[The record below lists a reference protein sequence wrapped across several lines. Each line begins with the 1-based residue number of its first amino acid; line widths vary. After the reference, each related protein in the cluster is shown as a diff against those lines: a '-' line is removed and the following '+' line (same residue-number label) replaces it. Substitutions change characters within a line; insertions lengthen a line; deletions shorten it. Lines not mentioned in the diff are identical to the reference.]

1 MPPLVILYEDNHC
14 LAVDKPAGL
23 LTQGDA
29 TGDLCLLDQVRDDL
43 KTRYQKPGNV
53 FVGLLHRLDRPA
65 SGVVLFAKT
74 SKAAARLSAQFR
86 DSTIEK
92 IYLAFV
98 EGEMTGQGTGL
109 WRDWL
114 RKDPARNQVSV
125 VAGES
130 AGGSLAEA
138 QFDVIKVAAGRSLIK
153 LRPRTGRPH
162 QLRVQLASR
171 GFPIVGDL
179 RYGARSRLA
188 CGLGGHRIAL
198 HAQELRF
205 IHPTRQEEIVVQAEE
220 PADWPADAAGCFGP
234 SSVPRKPD
242 ACQGP

>member
-43 KTRYQKPGNV
+43 KIRYQKPGNV
-53 FVGLLHRLDRPA
+53 FVGLLHRLDRPV

-92 IYLAFV
+92 FYLAFV
-98 EGEMTGQGTGL
+98 EGEMTGQGTTGL

-114 RKDPARNQVSV
+114 RKDPR
-125 VAGES
+125 GTRS
-130 AGGSLAEA
+130 ASSLANRPE
-138 QFDVIKVAAGRSLIK
+138 DHWRKLSLKCSRSRPAGRL
-153 LRPRTGRPH
+153 
-162 QLRVQLASR
+162 
-171 GFPIVGDL
+171 
-179 RYGARSRLA
+179 
-188 CGLGGHRIAL
+188 
-198 HAQELRF
+198 
-205 IHPTRQEEIVVQAEE
+205 
-220 PADWPADAAGCFGP
+220 
-234 SSVPRKPD
+234 
-242 ACQGP
+242 